1 MQEASPSPLP
11 SSSPAVAVAVPP
23 APPLKPPAPEPQ
35 VILQPG
41 VVLQPEVVLKPQVVV
56 QPQVV
61 LEPEVVSQPE
71 VVLQPEVVSQT
82 EVVLQPEVVEKPEP
96 RSIPEAAPPAAHD
109 AALAGPGTFADRL
122 ADLAEQLH
130 GERVPYAAQR
140 IVPSAASSRPRVE
153 QAEEKAPVILDVTP
167 ARPLL
172 AQPPSVLL
180 LAEPQPPSVAAH
192 IPAREIFR
200 PLPSAHPAQSRPPLG
215 VEPSAPLPIRLP
227 DRPGRAA
234 APALAPLQ
242 DYHKAAERQMRPAAY
257 ASQAA
262 AAPTVGETELRVT
275 LPGPALPREL
285 MSLQAAGL
293 VPIRGTG
300 RYGAQSN
307 GSAWITR
314 FAVLGILLTVGLAAT
329 YRIFPGPS
337 ANEPVKPAPESAPEH
352 PAVAAKPDN
361 SLARFVEVTGVRFL
375 EVNKKPQIRYLVVNH
390 SSAPLGS
397 VMVYVTLRA
406 IDAKPGQPPLARLTF
421 RSPDLAAFE
430 AKEMASPIERVV
442 GPLDLPD
449 WRNLHADVEVQ

>member
-1 MQEASPSPLP
+1 M
-11 SSSPAVAVAVPP
+11 
-23 APPLKPPAPEPQ
+23 
-35 VILQPG
+35 
-41 VVLQPEVVLKPQVVV
+41 
-56 QPQVV
+56 
-61 LEPEVVSQPE
+61 
-71 VVLQPEVVSQT
+71 
-82 EVVLQPEVVEKPEP
+82 
-96 RSIPEAAPPAAHD
+96 
-109 AALAGPGTFADRL
+109 

-130 GERVPYAAQR
+130 GERVPYAGQR
-140 IVPSAASSRPRVE
+140 IVPSAASSRPHVE

-172 AQPPSVLL
+172 AQAPSVLL
-180 LAEPQPPSVAAH
+180 LAEPQPPAVAAH

-200 PLPSAHPAQSRPPLG
+200 PLPAAHPAQSRPPLG
-215 VEPSAPLPIRLP
+215 VEPSAPLPVRLP
-227 DRPGRAA
+227 DRPGCAA

-262 AAPTVGETELRVT
+262 AALTVGETELRVT

-293 VPIRGTG
+293 VPIRG
-300 RYGAQSN
+300 AQRHGLSN
-307 GSAWITR
+307 GQGWMAR

-329 YRIFPGPS
+329 YHILPGPS
-337 ANEPVKPAPESAPEH
+337 ADVPVKPAPESAPEH
-352 PAVAAKPDN
+352 PVAAAKPEN

-406 IDAKPGQPPLARLTF
+406 VDAKPGQPPLARLTF